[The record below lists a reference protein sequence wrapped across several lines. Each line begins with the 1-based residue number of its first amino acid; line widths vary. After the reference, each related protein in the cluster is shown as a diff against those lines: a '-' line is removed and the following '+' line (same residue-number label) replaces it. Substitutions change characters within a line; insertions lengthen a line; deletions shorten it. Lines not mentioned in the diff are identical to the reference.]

1 MIVGGQSSRLA
12 EGQRSLAED
21 QDQLLSQSH
30 LVACSQDIHH
40 TYHDVLN
47 LLNFHQQPSSIP
59 EKTAEDSQMERP
71 VTERLITFPASLA
84 DFCQQLQHRIKEQ
97 SVIHSTAAEDERAL
111 SSVLTSELGLI
122 WQALREKRPDPTL
135 TPGENRELRS
145 RMAGEVLRLC
155 QQLYLSYLPLLDTL
169 RRRAVFSQE
178 VNRSRLGARLARD
191 CTSLLNIHSI
201 RRTIAARIKARRRT
215 GLKAEW
221 CSEVNSLKG
230 EVALQTKALSR
241 KTDSPNTT
249 LDRAIHEMTE
259 SMGELDLERVYH
271 LMPCQLHS
279 TSSDV
284 ETQTHYVQHVDSST
298 RISSRSD
305 KDLQI
310 WHLRYSRLK
319 GCNSMPDLQGET
331 LMHELEMEPLPP
343 RRPSPVV
350 LLHHTESDSSHH
362 IPLDPAEDLH
372 RLVQD
377 RLLEAVI
384 DPEAD
389 SDPLLSAMSW
399 NASSNLQGLQER
411 LQKLEEEKER
421 RKARRKV
428 LLPEPFPQE
437 DVVAVTL
444 PLPRSPPQ
452 IQALPRAEHRTPYQ
466 GRTRTGVKGQ
476 PRVMV
481 ARLAA
486 PRIPRPVLPETIDV
500 CMHPPV
506 YNHLNDEI
514 SPSTVKW
521 LDRNISEGEE
531 IKEVYLELSKTISH
545 QYLQFDEDPI
555 FEPALTDSKTRCSMK
570 QKNQEK
576 LLNPELK
583 TLHPLSHRYSCFN
596 NQAKRKRCVI
606 STDHKKPEDQ
616 SAHACAAGKSNLSF
630 EDYLQYISNQE
641 TDYLSTIF
649 HLYNSSDS
657 DNEEDEKMKQL
668 QQRRKEKL
676 KRRRE
681 KMEALKR
688 KKREYVTGMWNVN
701 SVLLG
706 GLWKDPTLEEEEESP
721 EEEVTPGDQQVQSV
735 GQKWKKSGGLVEGE
749 QIQSRLERIW
759 TILCLPEAHR
769 VDMAIKYSS
778 HTYRNQLEEATAA
791 WECAAPLI
799 QQRERLMAR
808 LELFETEASD
818 PSRFCQRGYKGS
830 SAARMEES
838 RKRSELDS
846 QISSL
851 EKRLSKIINDITQRF
866 HDTVSYK
873 GRPYGDKMR
882 CDRSE
887 MLYWLQQERRVQ
899 NLEKTVKGRVSLS
912 PRLPPVQPRHRDGSQ
927 PSPSLCTQQQ
937 ITAPNEL
944 TISGIS
950 LQAASK

>member
-40 TYHDVLN
+40 HTYHDVLN
-47 LLNFHQQPSSIP
+47 LLSFHQQPSSIP
-59 EKTAEDSQMERP
+59 EKTAAESQMERP
-71 VTERLITFPASLA
+71 VAERLITFPASLA
-84 DFCQQLQHRIKEQ
+84 DFCQQLQHRIREQ
-97 SVIHSTAAEDERAL
+97 SAIHSTAAEDERVL

-135 TPGENRELRS
+135 TPAENRELRS

-191 CTSLLNIHSI
+191 CTSQLNIHSI

-215 GLKAEW
+215 ELKAEW

-230 EVALQTKALSR
+230 EVTLQTKALNR

-249 LDRAIHEMTE
+249 LDRAIQE
-259 SMGELDLERVYH
+259 
-271 LMPCQLHS
+271 
-279 TSSDV
+279 
-284 ETQTHYVQHVDSST
+284 HVASPT

-310 WHLRYSRLK
+310 WHRHYSRLK
-319 GCNSMPDLQGET
+319 GCNSMPDLQRET
-331 LMHELEMEPLPP
+331 LMHELETEPLPP
-343 RRPSPVV
+343 KRPSPVV
-350 LLHHTESDSSHH
+350 LLRHTESDSTHDT
-362 IPLDPAEDLH
+362 PLDPAEDLH

-399 NASSNLQGLQER
+399 NASSNLQRLQER
-411 LQKLEEEKER
+411 LQKLEEEEER
-421 RKARRKV
+421 RKARRRV
-428 LLPEPFPQE
+428 LLPEPEPFLQE
-437 DVVAVTL
+437 DVVTVTL

-466 GRTRTGVKGQ
+466 GRTQTGVKGQ

-486 PRIPRPVLPETIDV
+486 PRIPRPVLPETIDI

-545 QYLQFDEDPI
+545 QYLQFDEDPL
-555 FEPALTDSKTRCSMK
+555 FEPALTDSKTRCSMR
-570 QKNQEK
+570 NQEK

-583 TLHPLSHRYSCFN
+583 ALHPLSHRYSGFN
-596 NQAKRKRCVI
+596 NQAKRKRCAI

-616 SAHACAAGKSNLSF
+616 SAHACTAGKSNLSF

-668 QQRRKEKL
+668 QQRREEKL

-688 KKREYVTGMWNVN
+688 KKQEYVTGMWNVN

-706 GLWKDPTLEEEEESP
+706 GLWKDPTLEGRNAEEESP
-721 EEEVTPGDQQVQSV
+721 EEGDS
-735 GQKWKKSGGLVEGE
+735 SGPVEGE

-759 TILCLPEAHR
+759 TVLCLPEAHR

-791 WECAAPLI
+791 WECAAYLI

-818 PSRFCQRGYKGS
+818 PSRFFQRGYKGS

-851 EKRLSKIINDITQRF
+851 EKRLSKIINDIAQRF

-912 PRLPPVQPRHRDGSQ
+912 PRLPPLQPRHRDGSL

-944 TISGIS
+944 NICGIS
-950 LQAASK
+950 LQATSK